1 MRRYTLYDRL
11 TAIAA
16 GLCLCWLFMA
26 CGEDRGGDLPDDDPN
41 SCVVTITLRTSR
53 SARPPQTKA
62 GETITWESD
71 DEYERD
77 ITDWLVVAYDE
88 SGVLAGYTSSEGTY
102 NKEDENSCTD
112 VNMRLP
118 VGTYR
123 FYAFANLE
131 SLEGGSELRAS
142 IANANPSPGDLGLS
156 EKALVRAVNILASGN
171 SSIDGRNGTPGKF
184 GGVTADNKT
193 NETTRRR
200 IPMSSYAQAH
210 TLSPAPETNSFKIP
224 LIRMI
229 GKVQVVITNN
239 LSQAITV
246 NRLDIMNLR
255 KGNLPIWLLPWGNN
269 EYLET
274 AGDADAESLA
284 PNLPTGETVEETDLF
299 KEEIIP
305 SEENREIPAK
315 STGGA
320 ENHNIKTY
328 TRYIPEGN
336 AGAKE
341 ILLGVDIEGRPRTE
355 HTTSFGFVRRN
366 DLLVIPVSITNIET
380 KLEVAEQRLPIGVYP
395 TALVYGAKDGVQ
407 VLAPITHTLQ
417 AAGDLSIRFGIEAID
432 GLPLGTD
439 FTIKGYQ
446 TGEDGNV
453 VQGEKFSFINWKKNN
468 QEESVPLIT
477 GISVDGEK
485 FTTTEGDIH
494 IPQTAL
500 MSGTGQGDLKHAG
513 SFTIRTQELGGKAEA
528 TIILTLVV
536 NYTVDGEKQEMQIPY
551 TIKIR
556 NYKEQQQP

>member
-1 MRRYTLYDRL
+1 MRRCTLYDRL
-11 TAIAA
+11 MVIAA
-16 GLCLCWLFMA
+16 GLCLCWLCVA

-102 NKEDENSCTD
+102 NKEDKNSCTD
-112 VNMRLP
+112 VNMRLL

-210 TLSPAPETNSFKIP
+210 TLSPAPETNSFEIP

-246 NRLDIMNLR
+246 NRLDIKNLR
-255 KGNLPIWLLPWGNN
+255 KGSLPIWLLPWGDNK
-269 EYLET
+269 YLET
-274 AGDADAESLA
+274 AGNAGAESLA

-305 SEENREIPAK
+305 SEENREVPAK

-395 TALVYGAKDGVQ
+395 TALAYGEKTGVQ
-407 VLAPITHTLQ
+407 ILTPVEHTLQ
-417 AAGDLSIRFGIEAID
+417 AAGDLSIRFEISKIEDVTGA
-432 GLPLGTD
+432 
-439 FTIKGYQ
+439 FSIKGYEEKE
-446 TGEDGNV
+446 GGNV
-453 VQGEKFSFINWKKNN
+453 ATEKYSSVSWKNGDGK
-468 QEESVPLIT
+468 PLIT
-477 GISVDGEK
+477 AINVDGTSFK
-485 FTTTEGDIH
+485 TDTKLN
-494 IPQTAL
+494 IPETAL
-500 MSGTGQGDLKHAG
+500 TRQGDLKKAG
-513 SFTIRTQELGGKAEA
+513 SFTIRTQELGEKADA
-528 TIILTLVV
+528 TIILTLVIK
-536 NYTVDGEKQEMQIPY
+536 YGENMEQEMQIPY

-556 NYKEQQQP
+556 NYKEQQP

>member
-41 SCVVTITLRTSR
+41 SCLVTITLRTSR

-395 TALVYGAKDGVQ
+395 TALAYGEKTGVQ
-407 VLAPITHTLQ
+407 ILTPVEHTLQ
-417 AAGDLSIRFGIEAID
+417 ATGDLSIRFEISKIEDVTGA
-432 GLPLGTD
+432 
-439 FTIKGYQ
+439 FSIKGYEEKE
-446 TGEDGNV
+446 GGNV
-453 VQGEKFSFINWKKNN
+453 ATEKYSSVSWKNGDGK
-468 QEESVPLIT
+468 PLIT
-477 GISVDGEK
+477 AINVDGTSFK
-485 FTTTEGDIH
+485 TDTKLN
-494 IPQTAL
+494 IPETAL
-500 MSGTGQGDLKHAG
+500 TRQGDLKKAG
-513 SFTIRTQELGGKAEA
+513 SFTIRTQELGEKADA
-528 TIILTLVV
+528 TIILTLVIK
-536 NYTVDGEKQEMQIPY
+536 YGENMEQEMQIPY

-556 NYKEQQQP
+556 NYKEQQP